1 MMSSETS
8 ISFMKENSSNMSD
21 SEKNKVL
28 EDIIGESQ
36 SLVKGSSK
44 KSTTSSSLMDP
55 RMLKLELHLTERE
68 IELIRDSW
76 FIMLNDDLSPQ
87 TMAAFYGKLRQ
98 NKKISLTANLITN
111 EKFNVMNQQ
120 YEENRKR
127 LIKDKSIPYQISN
140 TSTIEGSLFCAQFYE
155 NLIAMDQ
162 NVERMFPSIRHQAV
176 SFSGVL
182 NTAVDNLENI
192 HVLDSYLRGI
202 GKRHSRILGIKPAY
216 FETMG
221 KAFIRTFQ
229 DRFGIFFTIELEDIW
244 SRLYSYLANG
254 MIAFG
259 VDPVLPQSIK
269 STRANSLDTLR
280 TTSSGDASL
289 RNSSFSKAQESDTSD
304 YKTYMAQFNCDIVEE
319 DDLDF
324 PIPEKLTTETS
335 INENDNDVDDVKDM
349 IKNFGFNM
357 NKAEMTHKDSIQVKK
372 TPLDSVNPKSSAS
385 SSKDNM
391 STASSISEKTRKK
404 AVLQNKMKKKISAP
418 IETPYKMSKR
428 DCIIM

>member
-176 SFSGVL
+176 SLIGR
-182 NTAVDNLENI
+182 A
-192 HVLDSYLRGI
+192 HV
-202 GKRHSRILGIKPAY
+202 
-216 FETMG
+216 
-221 KAFIRTFQ
+221 
-229 DRFGIFFTIELEDIW
+229 
-244 SRLYSYLANG
+244 
-254 MIAFG
+254 
-259 VDPVLPQSIK
+259 
-269 STRANSLDTLR
+269 
-280 TTSSGDASL
+280 
-289 RNSSFSKAQESDTSD
+289 
-304 YKTYMAQFNCDIVEE
+304 
-319 DDLDF
+319 
-324 PIPEKLTTETS
+324 
-335 INENDNDVDDVKDM
+335 
-349 IKNFGFNM
+349 
-357 NKAEMTHKDSIQVKK
+357 
-372 TPLDSVNPKSSAS
+372 
-385 SSKDNM
+385 
-391 STASSISEKTRKK
+391 
-404 AVLQNKMKKKISAP
+404 
-418 IETPYKMSKR
+418 
-428 DCIIM
+428 